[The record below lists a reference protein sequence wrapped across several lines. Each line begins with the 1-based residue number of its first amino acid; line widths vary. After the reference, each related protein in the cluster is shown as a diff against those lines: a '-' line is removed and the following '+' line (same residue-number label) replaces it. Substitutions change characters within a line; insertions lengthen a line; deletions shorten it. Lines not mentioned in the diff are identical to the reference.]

1 MKISI
6 VDAISRF
13 GMSATAKLSSP
24 VVTGEPEDQL
34 RAPFELLLADIAALV
49 GLGTGTV
56 VAVGESTLSELKTR
70 PDYAVTVHG
79 TLTGFIELKA
89 PGKGGDPRKFKN
101 AHDKAQWSRLRSLP
115 NLIYTDGNEFSL
127 WQEGELAGSVIR
139 LDGYVETSGSKLS
152 GGLGLPGLF
161 ESFLQWQPTPPASA
175 KDLARITAR
184 LCRLLRDE
192 VTEQLEL
199 KGTAL
204 TNLASGWR
212 KLLFPDATNERFADG
227 YAQAVTFG
235 LLMARAKGISVTHG
249 LHQVSEELGKTNSLI
264 GAALHLLTDDQ
275 TTRDALKT
283 SLGTLERVLEVVD
296 WQKISKGSADAWL
309 YFYEDFLEVYDN
321 TLRKLTGSYYTPA
334 EVVEC
339 MVRLVDETL
348 NRPGFNLHTGL
359 ASPSVIVA
367 DPATGTGTYL
377 LGILRRIAAIVEAD
391 QGPGAVKG
399 AVQAALQRLM
409 AFEMQLGPFAVAQLR
424 IMAEVLTLTGTLP
437 QTALRMFVTD
447 TLAHPDDD
455 EGWVFGPLA
464 PIAEQRKAANKIK
477 RDEPIT
483 VVIGNPPYKEKALGR
498 GGWVEGITK
507 AAEKTAPLAAW
518 MPPAAWGAG
527 AHSKHLR
534 NLYVYFWRWATW
546 KVFDQPG
553 ENAPGIVC
561 FITVAGF
568 LGGPGFQGMRAYL
581 RRVCNEVWVI
591 DCSPEGHQP
600 EVATRIFQGVQQP
613 VCIVLASRSVSGD
626 KEKPAAVRWRALPL
640 GPRQV
645 KFDALRKIRLAD
657 DSWVECAS
665 EARAPFLPAAT
676 SAWTDLP
683 PLEDFFLYNGSGV
696 MPGRTWVIAPDAD
709 SLQRRWERLVK
720 APVTDKEK
728 LFHPHMRGGKLGDK
742 HSHKVVKAPLAG
754 FPVNSKAVAA
764 ESGAGLA
771 PVRYGYRSFDR
782 QWIIPDAR
790 LINQPNPQLWTIRS
804 NRQAFITAL
813 AGKAPTAGPALTV
826 SALIPDL
833 DHYKGSFGG
842 RAFPLWA
849 DAAATMP
856 NLRPALLAYL
866 SATYGAPVGAEDLF
880 AYIAA
885 LAAHPAYVERF
896 ATDLATPGLRIPLT
910 ADAATF
916 AVASALGRQVIWLH
930 TYGERMSDLAQ
941 GRPAAPPRLPTGQRP
956 QVPLA
961 GTIPST
967 PEGMPNSIGYDASK
981 QRLLVGSGWVEQV
994 PQEVWQYEVSGKQVL
1009 KQWFSYRAKSRER
1022 PIIGDR
1028 RPPSPLGNIQP
1039 EAWLA
1044 EYTTELLDLLNVLGL
1059 LVKLE
1064 PEQAA
1069 MLDRVCAGVLI
1080 TTAALRDAGAFT
1092 DLSHAKTGA
1101 AAGGTQVALFDGG
1114 TI

>member
-6 VDAISRF
+6 ADAISRF
-13 GMSATAKLSSP
+13 GMSATAKLSNP

-34 RAPFELLLADIAALV
+34 RAPFEILLADIATLV
-49 GLGTGTV
+49 GLGSGAV

-79 TLTGFIELKA
+79 SLTGFIELKA

-139 LDGYVETSGSKLS
+139 LDGDVETSGSKLTC
-152 GGLGLPGLF
+152 GLDLPGLF
-161 ESFLQWQPTPPASA
+161 ESFLQWQPTPPTSA
-175 KDLARITAR
+175 KDLARVTAR

-192 VTEQLEL
+192 VAEQLES
-199 KGTAL
+199 KSVAL

-296 WQKISKGSADAWL
+296 WQEISKGSADAWL

-348 NRPGFNLHTGL
+348 HRPSFGLHNGL

-391 QGPGAVKG
+391 QGAGAVKG
-399 AVQAALQRLM
+399 AVQAALQRLV

-424 IMAEVLTLTGTLP
+424 IMAEVLTLTGALP

-447 TLAHPDDD
+447 TLAHPDDE

-553 ENAPGIVC
+553 KTSPGIVC

-581 RRVCNEVWVI
+581 RRVCDEVWVI

-600 EVATRIFQGVQQP
+600 EVSTRIFQGVQQP
-613 VCIVLASRSVSGD
+613 VCIVLASRSASVD
-626 KEKPAAVRWRALPL
+626 KEIPATVRWRALPL
-640 GPRQV
+640 GSRQS
-645 KFDALRKIRLAD
+645 KFEALSKIKLGD
-657 DSWVECAS
+657 DKWVECAS
-665 EARAPFLPAAT
+665 ENRAPFLPAAT
-676 SAWTDLP
+676 SAWIDLP

-720 APVTDKEK
+720 APAADKEK
-728 LFHPHMRGGKLGDK
+728 LFHPHIRGGNLGDK
-742 HSHKVVKAPLAG
+742 HSQKVVKAPLAG
-754 FPVNSKAVAA
+754 FPVNTKAVAA

-782 QWIIPDAR
+782 QWIIPDVR
-790 LINQPNPQLWTIRS
+790 LINQANPELWAARS
-804 NRQAFITAL
+804 GRQIFLTA
-813 AGKAPTAGPALTV
+813 PSDRSPSNGPALTV
-826 SALIPDL
+826 CGVIPDL
-833 DHYKGSFGG
+833 HHYNGRGG
-842 RAFPLWA
+842 RTFPMWS
-849 DAAATMP
+849 DAATNAP
-856 NLRPALLAYL
+856 NLRPALLAHL
-866 SATYGAPVGAEDLF
+866 SATYGVPVNAEDLF
-880 AYIAA
+880 AYIVA
-885 LAAHPAYVERF
+885 LTAHPAYVARF
-896 ATDLATPGLRIPLT
+896 ETDLATPGLRIPLT
-910 ADAATF
+910 ADPSTF
-916 AVASALGRQVIWLH
+916 VAASAIGRQVVWLH
-930 TYGERMSDLAQ
+930 TYGERMHDPKQ
-941 GRPAAPPRLPTGQRP
+941 GRPLASPRLPTGHCP
-956 QVPLA
+956 QVPL
-961 GTIPST
+961 GGSIPST
-967 PEGMPNSIGYDASK
+967 PDEMPDSIGYDASK
-981 QRLLVGSGWVEQV
+981 QRLLVGSGWVEPV
-994 PQEVWQYEVSGKQVL
+994 PPEVWQYEVSGKQVI

-1028 RPPSPLGNIQP
+1028 RPPSALGNIQP

-1064 PEQAA
+1064 PQQAA
-1069 MLDRVCAGVLI
+1069 MLDRVCAGALI
-1080 TTAALRDAGAFT
+1080 TTTALRDAGAFT
-1092 DLSHAKTGA
+1092 DLSHAKA
-1101 AAGGTQVALFDGG
+1101 VVASVDTQAALFGG
-1114 TI
+1114 